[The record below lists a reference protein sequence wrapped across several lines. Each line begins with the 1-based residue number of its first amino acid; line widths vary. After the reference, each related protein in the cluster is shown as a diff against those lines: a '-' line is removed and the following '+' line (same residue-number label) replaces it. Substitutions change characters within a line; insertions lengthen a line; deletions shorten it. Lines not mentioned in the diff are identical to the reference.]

1 VSLSNSPAWGKAYW
15 SARDGSDCSRFQACL
30 CRRGRPSSSTSTAPI
45 ARVGLI
51 ALGQV
56 RFESREALVR
66 FQHTFSGATRH
77 LFVCTYTKF
86 EPLARVLSYRIISA
100 KSSPVSYR
108 NNPGIEQYFLL
119 QQCMRDQRVPWST
132 YSALVRIR
140 TDTTQSPQWAPPA
153 VGGCMSMQT
162 DLAYSASA
170 STFLL
175 VFRNVFDE
183 MVSRR
188 YHRHPD
194 EPRAL
199 FPNFGNLLKS
209 DMTRTPY
216 VVFNTRWGWLDF
228 PDKFFRREERLAW
241 GAGQQIDA
249 VTVKR
254 RVHERYDEFMEL
266 HRSPERAG
274 LNGSH
279 WLDQTSHPVRG
290 YCSETSLLHHV
301 LEYVPVCPFPTD
313 MRVSL
318 NPRVLRCPTTRPCY
332 QPPEASLLVEAT
344 RMSPLPHDSPPLILD
359 KHPVGTRVSS

>member
-1 VSLSNSPAWGKAYW
+1 
-15 SARDGSDCSRFQACL
+15 
-30 CRRGRPSSSTSTAPI
+30 
-45 ARVGLI
+45 
-51 ALGQV
+51 
-56 RFESREALVR
+56 
-66 FQHTFSGATRH
+66 
-77 LFVCTYTKF
+77 
-86 EPLARVLSYRIISA
+86 
-100 KSSPVSYR
+100 
-108 NNPGIEQYFLL
+108 
-119 QQCMRDQRVPWST
+119 
-132 YSALVRIR
+132 
-140 TDTTQSPQWAPPA
+140 
-153 VGGCMSMQT
+153 MSMQT

-216 VVFNTRWGWLDF
+216 VVFNTRWGECGTRARLCRTCRMRPTRPPAPHTYRISRTYRARLDGSALTDRSTLIGWLDF